1 VRKAWPGGTWLRKA
15 IIHSYFRLMKVGLKA
30 SIATIPDV
38 PQAKT
43 FESEFSSLQERRK
56 HLIDQLIIFSVERID
71 ERDALQRETILQIF
85 GEQVLHAST
94 SRRSP

>member
-1 VRKAWPGGTWLRKA
+1 MGVKWRAAAGRHFPSAALGPVTVGGFGDPR
-15 IIHSYFRLMKVGLKA
+15 FVPCG
-30 SIATIPDV
+30 ATHI
-38 PQAKT
+38 
-43 FESEFSSLQERRK
+43 SLTSGED
-56 HLIDQLIIFSVERID
+56 LIDQLIIFSVEWID